1 MGYNDRDYMQPG
13 YELGRPRM
21 PGFFEGAPVSK
32 WLLII
37 NVGILLI
44 QFFSLTEPGQRL
56 QDSAFYRLGSFSIE
70 EGIYGFQIWRLLT
83 FQFLHAGMGHLFA
96 NCLGLIFFGP
106 HVERWMTSRAY
117 LTFYLICG
125 VAGALF
131 YALLFFL
138 PGFFDG
144 YTASVQMVGASAGLF
159 GVLAAFYF
167 IAPDARILLFFI
179 IPMKMRTFAIGY
191 LIIESLAVILNWHNA
206 GGSAGHLGGA
216 IFGFA
221 VLKSPP
227 LKNFVIKLSQI
238 GAPKTKSGR
247 RKTRDATIVRESK
260 RSPLEMTKEVDRILD
275 KISEQ
280 GIQSLT
286 KKEKDTLDKA
296 RRK

>member
-13 YELGRPRM
+13 YESGRPRM

-32 WLLII
+32 WLLVI
-37 NVGILLI
+37 NASILFIQILL
-44 QFFSLTEPGQRL
+44 TGPGERL
-56 QDSAFYRLGSFSIE
+56 QESSFYKLGSFSVQD
-70 EGIYGFQIWRLLT
+70 GIYGFQIWRLLT
-83 FQFLHAGMGHLFA
+83 FQFLHAGFGHLFA

-117 LTFYLICG
+117 LSFYLLCG

-131 YALLFFL
+131 YTLLFFL

-144 YTASVQMVGASAGLF
+144 YTPAVQMVGASAGLF
-159 GVLAAFYF
+159 GILAAFYF

-191 LIIESLAVILNWHNA
+191 LIIESLTVIFDGHNA

-227 LKNFVIKLSQI
+227 FKNFVIKLSEI
-238 GAPKTKSGR
+238 GTKKKGGR
-247 RKTRDATIVRESK
+247 LKSTRDATIVRESK